1 MPKYKNER
9 IAIIDDD
16 SYQEQLDESGV
27 DFLKIRR
34 TMTFEGLSN
43 ENIQIRFFRNWRM
56 GDTLYRISFEAF
68 GTYDNWWTIAL
79 VNNKPTDAHFELGDD
94 IFIPVRPNQVKNLM
108 GS

>member
-43 ENIQIRFFRNWRM
+43 ENIQIRFLETENGRY
-56 GDTLYRISFEAF
+56 TL
-68 GTYDNWWTIAL
+68 
-79 VNNKPTDAHFELGDD
+79 
-94 IFIPVRPNQVKNLM
+94 
-108 GS
+108 